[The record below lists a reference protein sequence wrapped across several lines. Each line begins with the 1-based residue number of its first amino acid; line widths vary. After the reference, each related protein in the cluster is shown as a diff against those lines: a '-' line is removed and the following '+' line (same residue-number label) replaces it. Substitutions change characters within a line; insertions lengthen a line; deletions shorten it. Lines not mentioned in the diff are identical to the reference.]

1 MDDMELPS
9 FADLGIDGTQLDD
22 ENQAIEDFFV
32 EHAAEVLEKISKEK
46 LLEAMSACCGDP
58 EDEPVDEENLPE
70 FLIMDYMLKDFDTP
84 EEYIE
89 SLIG

>member
-1 MDDMELPS
+1 MSDMELPS

-22 ENQAIEDFFV
+22 ETQAIEDFFT
-32 EHAAEVLEKISKEK
+32 EHAEEILENISKEK
-46 LLEAMSACCGDP
+46 LLEVMSACCEDP

-70 FLIMDYMLKDFDTP
+70 FLIMDYTLKDFDTP
-84 EEYIE
+84 SEYIE